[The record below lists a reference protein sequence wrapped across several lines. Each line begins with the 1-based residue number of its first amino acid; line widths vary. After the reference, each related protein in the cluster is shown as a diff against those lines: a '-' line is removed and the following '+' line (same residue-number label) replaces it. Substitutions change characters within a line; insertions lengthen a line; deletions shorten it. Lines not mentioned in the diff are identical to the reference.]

1 MPEIWRETLGELF
14 KLWITGEEAKT
25 YVLES
30 LVKRLAHSKQED
42 SFENI
47 VMECIKEAHERTKK
61 GEFPQPKDWLFSV
74 SSLLTASRIFDSE
87 GVLQDRAKLFVFKG
101 LLESLL
107 AKLKSKMPIDQPLED
122 VVLKRTSEIRADYI
136 LIGNTKSLK
145 DLADA
150 FHKRGEVAIVIDPAN
165 TDVFSDGK
173 TVAISAIRNVRKA
186 IVIFGVE
193 GMPKDKEIIEAIME
207 VKKSGRPSI
216 FVPAPTTTLESIL
229 KIGEGE
235 A

>member
-1 MPEIWRETLGELF
+1 MSEFWGETVGEIF

-25 YVLES
+25 YVLRRIVERLVPS
-30 LVKRLAHSKQED
+30 KEEGAFEKLVK
-42 SFENI
+42 
-47 VMECIKEAHERTKK
+47 ECVTEAWERIQK
-61 GEFPQPKDWLFSV
+61 GHFAQPEDWLFSV
-74 SSLLTASRIFDSE
+74 SSLLNASRIFDRE
-87 GVLQDRAKLFVFKG
+87 GILCDQAKLFVFRG
-101 LLESLL
+101 LLEGIVTRLT
-107 AKLKSKMPIDQPLED
+107 SKAPLSQPLTEE
-122 VVLKRTSEIRADYI
+122 VFRKIHELKVDYV
-136 LIGNTKSLK
+136 LIGDVTYLRE
-145 DLADA
+145 LADA
-150 FHKRGEVAIVIDPAN
+150 FHERGKIAIVIDPAN
-165 TDVFSDGK
+165 IDVFPEGK

-216 FVPAPTTTLESIL
+216 FVLAPTTTLESIL

>member
-1 MPEIWRETLGELF
+1 MPEIWGETVGEIF
-14 KLWITGEEAKT
+14 KLWITGEDAKMH
-25 YVLES
+25 VLES

-47 VMECIKEAHERTKK
+47 VMECIKEAHERIEK

-74 SSLLTASRIFDSE
+74 SSLLNASRIFDRE

-101 LLESLL
+101 LLESIV

-122 VVLKRTSEIRADYI
+122 VVLKRASEIKADYI
-136 LIGNTKSLK
+136 LIGDTESLK

-165 TDVFSDGK
+165 IDVFPEGK
-173 TVAISAIRNVRKA
+173 RVAISAIRNVRKA

-193 GMPKDKEIIEAIME
+193 GMPKDKEILEAIME

-216 FVPAPTTTLESIL
+216 FIPAPTTTLEYIL
-229 KIGEGE
+229 KIREGG